1 MQVIIDSDCHVIE
14 SDQTWEYLDPQD
26 IEFKPKAVDNPDRPD
41 RPLWVID
48 GHARQRPFGTNST
61 GTTSEELSGF
71 SKTTFHTRSL
81 GDVDARLNHMDE
93 LGVDI
98 QVLYPTIYLTRVS
111 EKPEVELALLKSYNR
126 WLADIYWQ
134 SKGRLRWVVVPP
146 LDSMDQVAE
155 QLRFAKN
162 NGAVGVFMRG
172 YEGDR
177 RLTDEYFDPLYVAAS
192 ENDLPITVH
201 AGCGNAA
208 FARLAEGDAYARNK
222 LPVISAFH
230 SILFKRLPRKYPDLR
245 FGFVEVAA
253 NWLPY
258 ILNDLERRVERE
270 GWSFSDDVLG
280 DNRMYVACQTN
291 DDIPYILNHVSE
303 NNLII
308 GSDYGHSDT
317 SSELEAL
324 KSFKSDERIPAGV
337 IDKIL
342 SDNPSKLYAIS

>member
-1 MQVIIDSDCHVIE
+1 MQMIIDSDCHVIE

-26 IEFKPKAVDNPDRPD
+26 IEFKPKAIENPDRPD

-48 GHARQRPFGTNST
+48 GHARQRPFGTTST
-61 GTTSEELSGF
+61 GATSEQLSGF
-71 SKTTFHTRSL
+71 SQTTFSTRSL
-81 GDVDARLNHMDE
+81 GDVDARLEHMNE

-111 EKPEVELALLKSYNR
+111 ERPEVELALSKSYNR

-134 SKGRLRWVVVPP
+134 SKGRLRWVTVPS
-146 LDSMDQVAE
+146 LDSMEEVPA
-155 QLRFAKN
+155 QLKYAKE

-172 YEGDR
+172 YEGER
-177 RLTDEYFDPLYVAAS
+177 RLTDEYFDPLYAAALD
-192 ENDLPITVH
+192 NDLPVTVH

-230 SILFKRLPRKYPDLR
+230 SILFKRLPQKFPGLR
-245 FGFVEVAA
+245 FGFIEVAA

-258 ILNDLERRVERE
+258 ILNDLRRRVDRE
-270 GWSFSDDVLG
+270 GWDLG
-280 DNRMYVACQTN
+280 DDILGENGMYVACQTN
-291 DDIPYILNHVSE
+291 DDLPYILEHVSGD
-303 NNLII
+303 NLVI

-324 KSFKSDERIPAGV
+324 RHLKSDGRIESSV
-337 IDKIL
+337 VDKIL
-342 SDNPSKLYAIS
+342 SENPSKLYAIS

>member
-1 MQVIIDSDCHVIE
+1 MQIIIDSDCHVIE

-26 IEFKPKAVDNPDRPD
+26 IEFKPKAIENPDKPD

-48 GHARQRPFGTNST
+48 GHARQRPFGTTST
-61 GTTSEELSGF
+61 GAASEKLSGF
-71 SKTTFHTRSL
+71 SQTTFNTRSL
-81 GDVDARLNHMDE
+81 GDVDARLSHMDE

-98 QVLYPTIYLTRVS
+98 QVLYPTIYLTKVS
-111 EKPEVELALLKSYNR
+111 ERPEVELALSKSYNR

-134 SKGRLRWVVVPP
+134 SKGRLRWVAVPS
-146 LDSMDQVAE
+146 LDSMEEVPA
-155 QLRFAKN
+155 QLKFAKE

-177 RLTDEYFDPLYVAAS
+177 RLTDEYFDPLYAAAAD
-192 ENDLPITVH
+192 NDLPITVH

-208 FARLAEGDAYARNK
+208 FARLADGDAYARNK
-222 LPVISAFH
+222 LPVISSFH
-230 SILFKRLPRKYPDLR
+230 SILFKRLPQRFPSLR
-245 FGFVEVAA
+245 FGFIEVAA

-258 ILNDLERRVERE
+258 ILNDLQRRVARE
-270 GWSFSDDVLG
+270 GWSLGDDVLG

-291 DDIPYILNHVSE
+291 DDLPYILEHVSG
-303 NNLII
+303 NNLVI

-324 KSFKSDERIPAGV
+324 KSLKSDGRIESAV

-342 SDNPSKLYAIS
+342 SDNPSRLYAIS